1 MKRPIIIALDFPT
14 AERALA
20 FLDQFPADL
29 HVTVKIGMELFYAA
43 GPSIVTDVQAR
54 GHAVF
59 LDLKLHDIPNTVESA
74 MRVIGRLGVTYTT
87 VHAAGGH
94 VMLSAA
100 KRGLVAGAMAAG
112 VTAPKLL
119 AITQLTSTNQAI
131 LNQDQQIM
139 GTIRASVV
147 HYAKLA
153 RASDC
158 DGVICS
164 AQEVQAIHA
173 AVGAD
178 FLGIT
183 PGIRPA
189 SAQSDDQQRVMTPA
203 AAAKAGSNGLVIG
216 RPITQAA
223 EPVQAYR
230 DIMTEWSN

>member
-139 GTIRASVV
+139 GTVRASVV

-164 AQEVQAIHA
+164 AQEVQAIHT

-178 FLGIT
+178 CLGIT

>member
-1 MKRPIIIALDFPT
+1 
-14 AERALA
+14 
-20 FLDQFPADL
+20 
-29 HVTVKIGMELFYAA
+29 
-43 GPSIVTDVQAR
+43 
-54 GHAVF
+54 
-59 LDLKLHDIPNTVESA
+59 

-139 GTIRASVV
+139 GTVRASVV

-164 AQEVQAIHA
+164 AQEVQAIHTA
-173 AVGAD
+173 
-178 FLGIT
+178 
-183 PGIRPA
+183 
-189 SAQSDDQQRVMTPA
+189 
-203 AAAKAGSNGLVIG
+203 
-216 RPITQAA
+216 
-223 EPVQAYR
+223 
-230 DIMTEWSN
+230 

>member
-164 AQEVQAIHA
+164 AQEVQAIHTT
-173 AVGAD
+173 VGAD